1 MNGCVLYSSCLVCVC
16 QNLCVQS
23 KDALLLSYVS
33 LALGLYFSCILT
45 CTVFSALPV
54 EFSVSRHH
62 IPFKV
67 CCLFLPIINALE
79 NLPSQSF
86 FWTFHT
92 VDFWLWNEVDLSISW
107 LPQLYNFPLQ
117 STLSVLS
124 CKLCLLL
131 VCLLDLFLFC
141 FERKVC
147 FRIAQLKSTF
157 CFFELFFFLPGIT
170 VFLIVCF
177 LDHSCPFFSHIFYTV
192 AAILRLPIQPWFD
205 RSVLTPSLVWC
216 GTGDVKPLF
225 CHMYEE
231 CVSSVFFN
239 LKPHFCL
246 FVFVHSNFKE

>member
-16 QNLCVQS
+16 QDLYVQS

-92 VDFWLWNEVDLSISW
+92 VDFWLWNEVDLSISS

-170 VFLIVCF
+170 VFFDSLLLRPLLPFLQSHLLHRCCHPPSSHPAMIWQVCADTLF
-177 LDHSCPFFSHIFYTV
+177 GLM
-192 AAILRLPIQPWFD
+192 WNW
-205 RSVLTPSLVWC
+205 WC
-216 GTGDVKPLF
+216 
-225 CHMYEE
+225 
-231 CVSSVFFN
+231 
-239 LKPHFCL
+239 
-246 FVFVHSNFKE
+246 

>member
-1 MNGCVLYSSCLVCVC
+1 MPLKTYLH
-16 QNLCVQS
+16 
-23 KDALLLSYVS
+23 S
-33 LALGLYFSCILT
+33 L
-45 CTVFSALPV
+45 
-54 EFSVSRHH
+54 
-62 IPFKV
+62 
-67 CCLFLPIINALE
+67 
-79 NLPSQSF
+79 F

-92 VDFWLWNEVDLSISW
+92 VDFWLWNEVDLSISS
-107 LPQLYNFPLQ
+107 LPQLDNFPLQ

-192 AAILRLPIQPWFD
+192 AAIPRLPIQPWFD
-205 RSVLTPSLVWC
+205 RSVLTSSLVWC

-231 CVSSVFFN
+231 CVSYVFFN

-246 FVFVHSNFKE
+246 FSFVHSNFKE